1 MMDGCTGQVYA
12 WLRRRDGSIVTALG
26 AYPLIIASDRTVT
39 ALQVD
44 GEYIA
49 QLASYDP
56 VARKWFRPNTL
67 DVGYDEIQVMA
78 DCV

>member
-1 MMDGCTGQVYA
+1 MMGECTGQVYA
-12 WLRRRDGSIVTALG
+12 WLRRRDGSVVTALG
-26 AYPLIIASDRTVT
+26 AYPLIIANDRTVT
-39 ALQVD
+39 GLQVD

-49 QLASYDP
+49 LLASYDP
-56 VARKWFRPNTL
+56 IARKWFRPGIL